1 MALDYF
7 GWFSTSIGIGRFWV
21 VLGGLAGLHGVKW
34 FPTALDFLYSLTV
47 FFFFFGFLLIAL
59 YCYGIAFVI
68 WNSFGLVWMV
78 MDQFRIV

>member
-34 FPTALDFLYSLTV
+34 FPTALDFLYSLTG
-47 FFFFFGFLLIAL
+47 FFFFWFFTNSFILL
-59 YCYGIAFVI
+59 
-68 WNSFGLVWMV
+68 WNSFCNME
-78 MDQFRIV
+78 